1 MSGCNRPWLR
11 TLGLTLLALLAMAT
25 LLNGLLH
32 AWLAPGG
39 DMYLRLNE
47 YGYFRSG
54 VFPHPQLA
62 LRKGL
67 EITAVSVYPPYAM
80 PMFAPFFHPGGAI
93 QGRLVIQ
100 ALSLLSL
107 GLIGWVGQ
115 RLLRGAGTAAGVLG
129 ALAGAA
135 ISGNSNAL
143 AQGQFSL
150 ICMGLITCQWLLL
163 ARQRRIPAGLCW
175 ALAMLKPQIA
185 LPFALPFLRARRL
198 RGLVVGV
205 GLLVALGAVAFW
217 HTGVTPL
224 DYLQVWTRPQ
234 SMDFIRGGS
243 QSAAGDLADSFGLN
257 AAASQLLVAGLT
269 TAAVSL
275 WWWCRR
281 RQPDDPLQTAAVCA
295 AASAVGFYHLNYDNI
310 LLFPALLM
318 ALRLAITRQRPL
330 WRLLAV
336 AMALSLWT
344 PQRIIERVPLGGQAQ
359 LLLWLVVGVVLALQA
374 PELDGVGEPLEP
386 RPPDGAPVAP
396 LGAAANPGVRP

>member
-11 TLGLTLLALLAMAT
+11 TLGLTLLALLAVAT

-39 DMYLRLNE
+39 DMFLRLNE
-47 YGYFRSG
+47 YGYFRNG

-67 EITAVSVYPPYAM
+67 EITTVSVYPPYAM
-80 PMFAPFFHPGGAI
+80 PMFAPFFHPGGAM

-115 RLLRGAGTAAGVLG
+115 RLLRGAGAAAGVLG

-143 AQGQFSL
+143 AHGQFSL
-150 ICMGLITCQWLLL
+150 VCMGLITTQWLLL

-175 ALAMLKPQIA
+175 ALAMIKPQIA
-185 LPFALPFLRARRL
+185 LPFALPFLWKRWL

-205 GLLVALGAVAFW
+205 SLLVALSAVAFW

-224 DYLQVWTRPQ
+224 DYLQLWTRPQ

-243 QSAAGDLADSFGLN
+243 QSAAGDLAYNFGLS

-269 TAAVSL
+269 AAAVGL

-281 RQPDDPLQTAAVCA
+281 HQSDDPLQTAAVCA
-295 AASAVGFYHLNYDNI
+295 AASAVGFYHFNYDNI

-318 ALRLAITRQRPL
+318 TLRLAITRLGTQ

-336 AMALSLWT
+336 AMAMSLWT
-344 PQRIIERVPLGGQAQ
+344 PQRIIDRVLLGGQAQ
-359 LLLWLVVGVVLALQA
+359 LLLWLLVGVVLALQA
-374 PELDGVGEPLEP
+374 PELDADGEPLVGRPTGAEP
-386 RPPDGAPVAP
+386 
-396 LGAAANPGVRP
+396 LT

>member
-11 TLGLTLLALLAMAT
+11 TLGLTLLALLAVAT

-39 DMYLRLNE
+39 DMFLRLNE
-47 YGYFRSG
+47 YGYFRNG

-67 EITAVSVYPPYAM
+67 EITTVSVYPPYAM
-80 PMFAPFFHPGGAI
+80 PMFAPFFHPGGAM
-93 QGRLVIQ
+93 QGLLVIQ

-115 RLLRGAGTAAGVLG
+115 RLLRGAGAAAGVLG

-143 AQGQFSL
+143 AHGQFSL
-150 ICMGLITCQWLLL
+150 VCMGLITTQWLLL

-175 ALAMLKPQIA
+175 ALAMIKPQIA
-185 LPFALPFLRARRL
+185 LPFALPFLRKRWL

-205 GLLVALGAVAFW
+205 SLLVALSAVAFW

-224 DYLQVWTRPQ
+224 DYLQLLTRPQ

-243 QSAAGDLADSFGLN
+243 QSAAGDLADNFGLS

-269 TAAVSL
+269 AAAVGL

-281 RQPDDPLQTAAVCA
+281 HQSDDPLQTAAVCA
-295 AASAVGFYHLNYDNI
+295 AASAVGFYHFNYDNI
-310 LLFPALLM
+310 MLFPALLM
-318 ALRLAITRQRPL
+318 TLRLAITRLGTQ

-336 AMALSLWT
+336 AMAMSLWT
-344 PQRIIERVPLGGQAQ
+344 PQRIIDRVLLGGQAQ
-359 LLLWLVVGVVLALQA
+359 LLLWLLVGVVLALQA
-374 PELDGVGEPLEP
+374 PELDADGEPLVGRPTGAEP
-386 RPPDGAPVAP
+386 
-396 LGAAANPGVRP
+396 LT

>member
-1 MSGCNRPWLR
+1 MSGLNRPWLR
-11 TLGLTLLALLAMAT
+11 ALGLTLLALLAVAG

-47 YGYFRSG
+47 YGYFRTG

-67 EITAVSVYPPYAM
+67 EITAGSVYPPYAI
-80 PMFAPFFHPGGAI
+80 PMFGLFFHWGGAL
-93 QGRLVIQ
+93 QGRVVIQ

-107 GLIGWVGQ
+107 GVIGWVGQ
-115 RLLRGAGTAAGVLG
+115 RLLRGAGAGAGVLG

-150 ICMGLITCQWLLL
+150 ICMGLITAQWLLL
-163 ARQRRIPAGLCW
+163 ARQRRMPAGLCW
-175 ALAMLKPQIA
+175 ALAMIKPQIA

-198 RGLVVGV
+198 QGLVVGIALLI
-205 GLLVALGAVAFW
+205 GLSAVALW

-224 DYLQVWTRPQ
+224 DYLQVWTRPR
-234 SMDFIRGGS
+234 SMDFIRGAS
-243 QSAAGDLADSFGLN
+243 QSSAGDLADSFGLS

-269 TAAVSL
+269 ASAVSL

-281 RQPDDPLQTAAVCA
+281 QHPDDPLQTGAVCA

-318 ALRLAITRQRPL
+318 TLRLAITRQHL
-330 WRLLAV
+330 QWRLLAV

-344 PQRIIERVPLGGQAQ
+344 PQRIIDRVPLGGQAQ

-374 PELDGVGEPLEP
+374 PELDAG
-386 RPPDGAPVAP
+386 GAPLVARSAGMEP
-396 LGAAANPGVRP
+396 EAGARP

>member
-1 MSGCNRPWLR
+1 MSGPNRPRLR
-11 TLGLTLLALLAMAT
+11 TLGLTLLALLAGAVV
-25 LLNGLLH
+25 LNGLLL

-47 YGYFRSG
+47 YGYFRAG

-67 EITAVSVYPPYAM
+67 EITAHSVYPPYAM
-80 PMFAPFFHPGGAI
+80 PMFAPFFHLGGAM

-100 ALSLLSL
+100 VLSLLSL

-115 RLLRGAGTAAGVLG
+115 RLLRGAGAAAGVLG
-129 ALAGAA
+129 VLAGPA

-150 ICMGLITCQWLLL
+150 ICMGLITAQWLLL

-175 ALAMLKPQIA
+175 ALAMIKPQIA

-205 GLLVALGAVAFW
+205 ALLIALSAMAFW

-224 DYLQVWTRPQ
+224 DYLKIWTQPQ

-243 QSAAGDLADSFGLN
+243 QSTAGDVADIFGLSS
-257 AAASQLLVAGLT
+257 AASQLLVAGLIA
-269 TAAVSL
+269 AAVSL
-275 WWWCRR
+275 RWWRR
-281 RQPDDPLQTAAVCA
+281 RQQPDDPLQTAAVCA

-318 ALRLAITRQRPL
+318 TLRLAITRQNPQ

-344 PQRIIERVPLGGQAQ
+344 PQRIIDRVPLGGQAQ
-359 LLLWLVVGVVLALQA
+359 LLLWLLVGVVLSLQA
-374 PELDGVGEPLEP
+374 PELDAFGHPLATR
-386 RPPDGAPVAP
+386 RPGDQLWP
-396 LGAAANPGVRP
+396 

>member
-234 SMDFIRGGS
+234 SMNFIRDS
-243 QSAAGDLADSFGLN
+243 QSAAGDLADSFGLS

-269 TAAVSL
+269 AAAVGL

-281 RQPDDPLQTAAVCA
+281 HQSDDPLQTAAVCA

-318 ALRLAITRQRPL
+318 TLRLAITRQRPH

-344 PQRIIERVPLGGQAQ
+344 PQRIIDRVPLGGQAQ
-359 LLLWLVVGVVLALQA
+359 LLLWLLVGVVLALQA
-374 PELDGVGEPLEP
+374 PELDAVGQQLAVR
-386 RPPDGAPVAP
+386 RPEEKPCP
-396 LGAAANPGVRP
+396 

>member
-11 TLGLTLLALLAMAT
+11 TLGLTLLALLAVAT

-39 DMYLRLNE
+39 DMFLRLNE
-47 YGYFRSG
+47 YGYFRNG
-54 VFPHPQLA
+54 VFPHPQIA

-67 EITAVSVYPPYAM
+67 EITALSVYPPYAM
-80 PMFAPFFHPGGAI
+80 PMFAPFFHPGGAM

-115 RLLRGAGTAAGVLG
+115 RLLRGAGAAAGVLG

-143 AQGQFSL
+143 AHGQFSL
-150 ICMGLITCQWLLL
+150 ICMGLITSQWLLL

-175 ALAMLKPQIA
+175 ALAMIKPQIA
-185 LPFALPFLRARRL
+185 LPFALPFLRKRWL

-205 GLLVALGAVAFW
+205 SLLVALSTVAFW

-224 DYLQVWTRPQ
+224 HYLQLWTRPQ

-243 QSAAGDLADSFGLN
+243 QSAAGDLADNFGLS
-257 AAASQLLVAGLT
+257 AAASQLLVAGLGAT
-269 TAAVSL
+269 VVGL

-281 RQPDDPLQTAAVCA
+281 HKPADPLQTAAVCA
-295 AASAVGFYHLNYDNI
+295 VVSAVGFYHYNYDNI

-318 ALRLAITRQRPL
+318 SLRLAITRQGIQ

-336 AMALSLWT
+336 AMAMSLWT
-344 PQRIIERVPLGGQAQ
+344 PQRIIDRVLLGGQAQ
-359 LLLWLVVGVVLALQA
+359 LLLWLLVGVVLALQA
-374 PELDGVGEPLEP
+374 PELDADGEPLEG
-386 RPPDGAPVAP
+386 RPAGAEP
-396 LGAAANPGVRP
+396 LT

>member
-11 TLGLTLLALLAMAT
+11 TLGLTLLALLAVAT

-39 DMYLRLNE
+39 DMFLRLNE
-47 YGYFRSG
+47 YGYFRNG

-67 EITAVSVYPPYAM
+67 EITTVSVYPPYAM
-80 PMFAPFFHPGGAI
+80 PMLAPFFLPGGAM

-115 RLLRGAGTAAGVLG
+115 RLLRGAGAAAGVLG

-143 AQGQFSL
+143 AHGQFSL
-150 ICMGLITCQWLLL
+150 VCMGLITTQWLLL

-175 ALAMLKPQIA
+175 ALAMIKPQIA
-185 LPFALPFLRARRL
+185 LPFALPFLRKRWL

-205 GLLVALGAVAFW
+205 SLLVALSAVAFW

-224 DYLQVWTRPQ
+224 DYLQLWTRPPVDGFHPRRQ
-234 SMDFIRGGS
+234 SVGSGGSSGQLRPQRRREPAACGRAHGSRGGPVVVVPPPPVRLP
-243 QSAAGDLADSFGLN
+243 AADRRGMRRCQRRGLLSLQLRQHPVVSCPADD
-257 AAASQLLVAGLT
+257 
-269 TAAVSL
+269 TAA
-275 WWWCRR
+275 CDHA
-281 RQPDDPLQTAAVCA
+281 P
-295 AASAVGFYHLNYDNI
+295 GH
-310 LLFPALLM
+310 
-318 ALRLAITRQRPL
+318 
-330 WRLLAV
+330 AV
-336 AMALSLWT
+336 AIAG
-344 PQRIIERVPLGGQAQ
+344 RGHGH
-359 LLLWLVVGVVLALQA
+359 
-374 PELDGVGEPLEP
+374 
-386 RPPDGAPVAP
+386 VAVDP
-396 LGAAANPGVRP
+396 ATDH

>member
-1 MSGCNRPWLR
+1 MSGLNRRWLWA
-11 TLGLTLLALLAMAT
+11 LGLMLLALLAVAT
-25 LLNGLLH
+25 LLNGLLN
-32 AWLAPGG
+32 AWRAPVG

-47 YGYFRSG
+47 YVYFHAG

-62 LRKGL
+62 MRKGL
-67 EITAVSVYPPYAM
+67 EIKAFSVYPPYAL
-80 PMFAPFFHPGGAI
+80 PMFAPFFHPGGAL

-107 GLIGWVGQ
+107 GLISWVGQ
-115 RLLRGAGTAAGVLG
+115 RLLRGVSAAAGVLG

-143 AQGQFSL
+143 AMGQFSL
-150 ICMGLITCQWLLL
+150 ICMGLITTQWLLL
-163 ARQRRIPAGLCW
+163 ARRRRIPAGLCW
-175 ALAMLKPQIA
+175 ALAMIKPQIA
-185 LPFALPFLRARRL
+185 LPFALPFLRKRWL

-205 GLLVALGAVAFW
+205 ALLLALSAVAFW

-224 DYLQVWTRPQ
+224 DYLQVWTRPK

-243 QSAAGDLADSFGLN
+243 QSAAGDLADKFALS
-257 AAASQLLVAGLT
+257 ATASQLLMAGLGAT
-269 TAAVSL
+269 VVGL

-281 RQPDDPLQTAAVCA
+281 HKPADPLQTAAVCA
-295 AASAVGFYHLNYDNI
+295 VVSAVGFYHYNYDNI

-318 ALRLAITRQRPL
+318 SLRLAITRQGIQ

-344 PQRIIERVPLGGQAQ
+344 PQRIIDSLPMGGQAQ
-359 LLLWLVVGVVLALQA
+359 LLLWLLVGVVLALQA
-374 PELDGVGEPLEP
+374 PELDADGEPLEG
-386 RPPDGAPVAP
+386 RPAGAEP
-396 LGAAANPGVRP
+396 LT